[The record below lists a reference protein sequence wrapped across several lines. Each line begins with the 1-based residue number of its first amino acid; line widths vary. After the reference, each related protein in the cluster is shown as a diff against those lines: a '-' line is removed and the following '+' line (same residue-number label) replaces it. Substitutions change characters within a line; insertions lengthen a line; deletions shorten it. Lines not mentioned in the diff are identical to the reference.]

1 MSKECR
7 QCHRSFLDKVVNCPY
22 DGSLLVHN
30 PETSTDI
37 FIDLI
42 LDNKY
47 QIKSKIGEGSI
58 CNIYRALVLE
68 SGYQCA
74 IKILRPTLAK
84 DEASITRFKY
94 EVRAAH
100 KVQHPNVVQLLDA
113 NILGTGPMY
122 MVMELLEGVTL
133 KQELQKSGPLGL
145 ERTKTIV
152 RQICEGLQ
160 AAHTKGIIH
169 RDLKPDNIMLVK
181 QNDNPSFVK
190 LLDFGIAKVNWDKSI
205 TAEYSPSNIVM
216 GTPRYMSPEQCKG
229 QQIDLRSDIYSLGI
243 IIYELLSGMPPF
255 IDASPQALLNKHAQ
269 ETVPSLKRKRPSLPS
284 SVERA
289 IMHALE
295 KSPLKRPL
303 SVIEFAQEFEDAI
316 NLEPSISPDISRAPD
331 LKQLL
336 NSQSPNLI
344 PVVKQQ
350 SNNFSIV
357 EYIEPEKS
365 LIPNHFA
372 SEQIKTEL
380 KNNWHYLVIGI
391 ILLVIVILIIAIIIL
406 LMS

>member
-1 MSKECR
+1 
-7 QCHRSFLDKVVNCPY
+7 
-22 DGSLLVHN
+22 
-30 PETSTDI
+30 
-37 FIDLI
+37 
-42 LDNKY
+42 
-47 QIKSKIGEGSI
+47 
-58 CNIYRALVLE
+58 
-68 SGYQCA
+68 
-74 IKILRPTLAK
+74 
-84 DEASITRFKY
+84 
-94 EVRAAH
+94 
-100 KVQHPNVVQLLDA
+100 
-113 NILGTGPMY
+113 